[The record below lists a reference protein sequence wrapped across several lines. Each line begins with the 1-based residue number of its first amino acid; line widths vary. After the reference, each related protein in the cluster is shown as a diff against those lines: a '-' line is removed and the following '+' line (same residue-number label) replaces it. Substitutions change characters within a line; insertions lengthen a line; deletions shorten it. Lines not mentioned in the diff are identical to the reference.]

1 MLISRAADTPGISY
15 MLNFSKPFNVS
26 DNITA
31 LFETQTKQSTGYLYH
46 AGATL
51 ANDDEYFL
59 YGGSYISNTA
69 NSEPAGDTVLEYQQ
83 YGYGED
89 QVFSPGWLTPD
100 LSGNLTNYIAYGAAA
115 NVPSENLAF
124 LFSGLRAP
132 DWGPIIYPVAKDST
146 SASEPSNTLISLD
159 LSTQNQEK
167 WTNNT
172 LPDYIQGRASPEL
185 VWVPVGKQGVLVAL
199 GGVVYPS
206 IVTLSTV
213 SDNETASVSQST

>member
-1 MLISRAADTPGISY
+1 

-26 DNITA
+26 QNITA
-31 LFETQTKQSTGYLYH
+31 LFEPQTKQSTGYLYY

-59 YGGSYISNTA
+59 YGGSYMDVNGD
-69 NSEPAGDTVLEYQQ
+69 SEPAKQTVLEYQQ
-83 YGYGED
+83 YGYGVD
-89 QVFSPGWLTPD
+89 QNFFAGWLSPD
-100 LSGNLTNYIAYGAAA
+100 LPGNMTNYVAYGGAA

-132 DWGPIIYPVAKDST
+132 DWGPIIYPVIEDST
-146 SASEPSNTLISLD
+146 SASEPSNTLISVD
-159 LSTQNQEK
+159 FSTQDFEK

-185 VWVPVGKQGVLVAL
+185 VWVPVGKQGILVAI

-206 IVTLSTV
+206 VVTTSTV
-213 SDNETASVSQST
+213 SDNETASVSQSK